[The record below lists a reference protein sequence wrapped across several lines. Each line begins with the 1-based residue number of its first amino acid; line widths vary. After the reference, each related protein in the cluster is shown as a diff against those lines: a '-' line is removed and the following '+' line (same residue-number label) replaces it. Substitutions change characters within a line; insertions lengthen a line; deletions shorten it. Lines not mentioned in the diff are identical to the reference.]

1 MSDEGVRKMAKLLSA
16 GATMLSKSC
25 PDCGSP
31 LFKLKDGKM
40 LCASCGYSPDH
51 AAADKRAAP
60 EHRAEEGGPADELNG
75 ILKGKLSL
83 MVGALKEA
91 KDPNE
96 IKSLVSCIRDILALL
111 EEK

>member
-25 PDCGSP
+25 PNCGSP
-31 LFKLKDGKM
+31 LFKLKNGKI

-51 AAADKRAAP
+51 ATAGKQTTP
-60 EHRAEEGGPADELNG
+60 EPRAEEGGLTDELNG
-75 ILKGKLSL
+75 ILRGKLSL

-96 IKSLVSCIRDILALL
+96 VKSLVSCIREILALL